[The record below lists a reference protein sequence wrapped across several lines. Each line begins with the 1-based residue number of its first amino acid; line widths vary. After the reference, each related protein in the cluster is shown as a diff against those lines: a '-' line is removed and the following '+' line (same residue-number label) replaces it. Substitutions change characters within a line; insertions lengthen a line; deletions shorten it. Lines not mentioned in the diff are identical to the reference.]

1 MAWPVTAARQVTS
14 LDRMPS
20 RTQANAGMSLRASPS
35 DRRLNLVALGIAA
48 LIALAAVVVVS
59 MTSSVTSRGP
69 RSCRTT
75 SNSESPFACD
85 SVWNA
90 RLPTDASL
98 ASTSSTYTATLDAQL
113 AHYGAWINSY
123 SYSIPVYKVGPSQ
136 PRVPVTL
143 DIGGSGAQT
152 LAAAFH
158 AGAPIPANAVAA
170 AGTDQSMVVWQPSS
184 DTLWEFC
191 ARPEGERGL
200 ACPLG
205 RRHAQRLR
213 QPRLLLQPRVL
224 GRVRLRPLHPR
235 RPDQPFG
242 AALRPDRSR
251 PGHGDP
257 PCRRGPVGVPRPA
270 DRRQR
275 PERERDSEGTR
286 FRLNPRINVA
296 SLHLPRFT
304 EMVALAAQRYGIIV
318 RDQSG
323 AVSLYVQQP
332 SPGQPSPYY
341 GRDGLFGG
349 QGPSQ
354 LLHDFP
360 WRDLEVVQ
368 PPASPR

>member
-59 MTSSVTSRGP
+59 MTSSVTSSGP

-90 RLPTDASL
+90 RLPTDAPL

-113 AHYGAWINSY
+113 THYGAWINSY

-136 PRVPVTL
+136 PRAPVTL

-184 DTLWEFC
+184 DTLWEFW
-191 ARPEGERGL
+191 
-200 ACPLG
+200 
-205 RRHAQRLR
+205 HAQKVSGVWHARWGGVMHNVSANPGYYSNREYWGGSASGLSILGGLISPSELR
-213 QPRLLLQPRVL
+213 S
-224 GRVRLRPLHPR
+224 GRIDHALAMAIPH
-235 RPDQPFG
+235 
-242 AALRPDRSR
+242 AAAGRFVFPAQRTDGNDRSANAI
-251 PGHGDP
+251 P
-257 PCRRGPVGVPRPA
+257 
-270 DRRQR
+270 
-275 PERERDSEGTR
+275 EGTR
-286 FRLNPRINVA
+286 FRLNPRIDVA

-341 GRDGLFGG
+341 GRGGLFGG